1 MSQAPASATAE
12 WRAHW
17 PIVLSG
23 MIGMSY
29 YAMLTYH
36 FGLFIQPLQ
45 KEFGWDRASISLGL
59 TIYTVSAVL
68 FGPVIGALI
77 DKFGSRMIGIIGLAL
92 TSLSFAALGFAD
104 GTLMQWYLLWL
115 VIAVTALAVKST
127 VWGAAVS
134 SLFTTSRSLALSL
147 VLTGSAIAQ
156 FSAPLVA
163 NWLIAEYGWR
173 AAYQWIGLGW
183 GGLALVLVLFFF
195 FDAHD
200 KKAKVG
206 AASVPVSSLGGLT
219 VKQALRSPQILRIG
233 LGNVLLALLGSGV
246 AVHMVP
252 LLSQTGID
260 RTTAAAI
267 AGSAGI
273 SGVAGKLVTGWLMDR
288 YQGNI
293 IPFSSFAMGALGYFL
308 LLDRLDS
315 VPALF
320 LAALILGYGSGAG
333 LQVTTYLT
341 SRYGGLRNFGK
352 IYATMGST
360 LMLGTSIGPWI
371 AGSIYDN
378 TGGYEM
384 LLYLAMPVALAV
396 ALMFVGLGPYPV
408 FKESDGLP
416 GNLSAP
422 VQPRDSEPVADGPA
436 PA

>member
-1 MSQAPASATAE
+1 MTQAPASAGQE

-59 TIYTVSAVL
+59 TIYTMSAVL

-77 DKFGSRMIGIIGLAL
+77 DRLGSRRIGIIGLAG
-92 TSLSFAALGFAD
+92 TSLTLAALGFAN
-104 GTLMQWYLLWL
+104 GSLVQWYLLWL
-115 VIAVTALAVKST
+115 AIAITALGVKST

-147 VLTGSAIAQ
+147 MLTGSAIAQ
-156 FSAPLVA
+156 FCSPIIA
-163 NWLIAEYGWR
+163 NWLIAEKGWR
-173 AAYQWIGLGW
+173 AAYAWIGLGW
-183 GGLALVLVLFFF
+183 GGLALLLVLLFFY
-195 FDAHD
+195 DAHD
-200 KKAKVG
+200 RKAKAGDEPVL
-206 AASVPVSSLGGLT
+206 VSSLGGLT
-219 VKQALRSPQILRIG
+219 VREALRSPQIVKIG
-233 LGNVLLALLGSGV
+233 LANVLMATLGSGI

-252 LLSQTGID
+252 LLTQTGAD

-273 SGVAGKLVTGWLMDR
+273 SGVAGKLITGWLMDR
-288 YQGNI
+288 HQGNF
-293 IPFSSFAMGALGYFL
+293 IPFSSFAMSAVGYFL
-308 LLDRLDS
+308 LLDRLGS

-320 LAALILGYGSGAG
+320 LGAMILGYGSGAG

-352 IYATMGST
+352 IYATMGSMM
-360 LMLGTSIGPWI
+360 MLGTSIGPWI
-371 AGSIYDN
+371 AGAIYDR
-378 TGGYEM
+378 TGGYE
-384 LLYLAMPVALAV
+384 LLIYMAIPVSLAGAA
-396 ALMFVGLGPYPV
+396 MFLGLGPYPS
-408 FKESDGLP
+408 FRDSDGLP
-416 GNLSAP
+416 GRA
-422 VQPRDSEPVADGPA
+422 
-436 PA
+436 